1 MIAFLKADIVPY
13 PAPSLVE
20 KTLERR
26 GWPMLFSAGAHRQ
39 LGLGGTGAETTGNS
53 EETGDVTDG
62 PDRGEAWRFVTVESL
77 PGDLFASFFRALGFD
92 PAL

>member
-1 MIAFLKADIVPY
+1 MIAFLKADIVLH
-13 PAPSLVE
+13 PAPIPVE

-53 EETGDVTDG
+53 EDTSGVTDG
-62 PDRGEAWRFVTVESL
+62 RDRGEPWRFVTVESL
-77 PGDLFASFFRALGFD
+77 QGDLFA
-92 PAL
+92 

>member
-1 MIAFLKADIVPY
+1 MAGVGANGRMIAFLKADIVPY

-26 GWPMLFSAGAHRQ
+26 GWEMLFSAGAHRQ

-53 EETGDVTDG
+53 EETSGVTDG
-62 PDRGEAWRFVTVESL
+62 TDRGEPWRFVTVESL
-77 PGDLFASFFRALGFD
+77 PGDLFA
-92 PAL
+92 